1 MRWQGAGLE
10 QTGAEGRPIVRE
22 VERVCGRLWRP
33 QSRRCVAVKAEVP
46 WAAKV
51 LRDWSQAGVIGGVT
65 DAPAEQAAARRNERE
80 LDRFLFGREGSA
92 SDRVGI
98 NPAEGRPLSSKH
110 RLPERLIEVFYIFLK
125 LFFPVLPEIP
135 PFS

>member
-22 VERVCGRLWRP
+22 VERVCGRLRRP
-33 QSRRCVAVKAEVP
+33 QSRRCVAVRAEVP

-51 LRDWSQAGVIGGVT
+51 PRDWSQAGVT
-65 DAPAEQAAARRNERE
+65 NRERE
-80 LDRFLFGREGSA
+80 LDRFPYGREGSV

-98 NPAEGRPLSSKH
+98 KASPGVSLAIP
-110 RLPERLIEVFYIFLK
+110 IFL
-125 LFFPVLPEIP
+125 
-135 PFS
+135 